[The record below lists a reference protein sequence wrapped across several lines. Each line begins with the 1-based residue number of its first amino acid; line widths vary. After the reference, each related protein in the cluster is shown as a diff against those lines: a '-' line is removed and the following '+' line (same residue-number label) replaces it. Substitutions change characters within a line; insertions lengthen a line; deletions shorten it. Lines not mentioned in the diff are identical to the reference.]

1 MAKFDN
7 WSQEDLAWKCRE
19 LSDEVEQLEKELS
32 ERKDEIC
39 GLHLRIETELEPRL
53 RMDKLKP
60 CLKTISL
67 SVLIMSIILAV
78 IDACISKVTILST
91 MYLTMFCVSMYN
103 LFKEI

>member
-1 MAKFDN
+1 
-7 WSQEDLAWKCRE
+7 
-19 LSDEVEQLEKELS
+19 
-32 ERKDEIC
+32 
-39 GLHLRIETELEPRL
+39 
-53 RMDKLKP
+53 MDKLKP